1 VQIGT
6 CMGMLGIS
14 QGQSKN
20 HLRKLQRMMPVT
32 HKRSE
37 IVPIFNNQ
45 TGEPPNSVMA
55 VVLTE
60 AHLGKDPFPNS
71 HGGW

>member
-1 VQIGT
+1 
-6 CMGMLGIS
+6 
-14 QGQSKN
+14 
-20 HLRKLQRMMPVT
+20 MMPVT

-45 TGEPPNSVMA
+45 TGEPPNSVRA

-71 HGGW
+71 PGGW